1 LSLLAAHAKN
11 FVRKSWRAERLPA
24 GRQVEICVMWWGPD
38 PSGWGVVHSK
48 FSEVSLIFSK
58 FYRHAAVFYAAFLPP
73 KKRQTN
79 LTFLKGTS

>member
-48 FSEVSLIFSK
+48 FSEVSLILSK
-58 FYRHAAVFYAAFLPP
+58 FYRRAQFLCYFLLP
-73 KKRQTN
+73 KSSDK
-79 LTFLKGTS
+79 LILIF